1 LDLLRIS
8 AELAERDD
16 CEIVTVKYV
25 NKAQN
30 IMEIDQ
36 VRSIVSTLPIQY
48 KATLAGVVLNQGKRK
63 DGHQT
68 TGEVYSTYIQICKHF
83 SLDHLS
89 QRRVG
94 HIISEL
100 DMQGMINAKI
110 VSLGRQGRT
119 KFISM
124 AIDQNQIDE
133 LFAEDAFLSD
143 ISIELTKSGNY
154 ISSTQLRLI

>member
-1 LDLLRIS
+1 
-8 AELAERDD
+8 
-16 CEIVTVKYV
+16 
-25 NKAQN
+25 
-30 IMEIDQ
+30 M
-36 VRSIVSTLPIQY
+36 
-48 KATLAGVVLNQGKRK
+48 
-63 DGHQT
+63 
-68 TGEVYSTYIQICKHF
+68 
-83 SLDHLS
+83 S

-124 AIDQNQIDE
+124 AIDQVQIDE

-143 ISIELTKSGNY
+143 INIELTKSGNY